1 MKYVIFQSKKM
12 ADNRKILS
20 EADVIERLQNADFA
34 FPPLRFDLLETQFDQ
49 PDKIQWDLMIAVS
62 WGNRKFR
69 FAVECKA
76 LFTPKAFQDAIRR
89 LKEAS
94 PPAACLPLLVL
105 PFLRE
110 SQLREL
116 ERQGI
121 SGIDLCGNGFV
132 SAPGR
137 FAVFRTGADNRFPT
151 YAPIKN
157 VYRKNTSMV
166 ARLLLAVP
174 FFERVQDVRDAV
186 AARDILAMFWA
197 KTPIRLGTVSKA
209 LKGLEDDLIVGR
221 EQGIR
226 LLQPEKLIDKLQ
238 QNYETPRTLGR
249 TRIKIEG
256 SRQTVIQ
263 VVRDAADQA
272 DLPIMATGLSSVSR
286 YALMQ
291 REEILSVYCPRSA
304 RLLDRLP
311 ARADDRFP
319 NLEIIQA
326 EEQTLYF
333 NSRWEDGFLWA
344 SPVQTYL
351 ELMAGDKRDR
361 ETAEQVRAT
370 LLDRLKG
377 KGQ

>member
-1 MKYVIFQSKKM
+1 
-12 ADNRKILS
+12 
-20 EADVIERLQNADFA
+20 
-34 FPPLRFDLLETQFDQ
+34 
-49 PDKIQWDLMIAVS
+49 MIAVS
-62 WGNRKFR
+62 WGNRKSR

-76 LFTPKAFQDAIRR
+76 LSTPKAFQDAIWRIQNVS
-89 LKEAS
+89 LPS
-94 PPAACLPLLVL
+94 ACLPLLVL

-110 SQLREL
+110 SQLCEL
-116 ERQGI
+116 EQQGI

-132 SAPGR
+132 IAPGR
-137 FAVFRTGADNRFPT
+137 FAVFRTGAKNQFPT

-174 FFERVQDVRDAV
+174 FFESVQDIGAAV
-186 AARDILAMFWA
+186 AARDILARFWV

-209 LKGLEDDLIVGR
+209 LKGLEGDLIVGR
-221 EQGIR
+221 EQGVR

-249 TRIKIEG
+249 TRLKIEG

-263 VVRDAADQA
+263 VLRDGAQQTN
-272 DLPIMATGLSSVSR
+272 LPIMATGLSSVSR

-291 REEILSVYCPRSA
+291 REEIFSVYCPRSA
-304 RLLDRLP
+304 RLIDQLP
-311 ARADDRFP
+311 GRADDRFP

-326 EEQTLYF
+326 AEQALYF
-333 NSRWEDGFLWA
+333 NSKKEDGFLWA

-377 KGQ
+377 TGQ